1 MTGARRASLGLSAAA
16 VAAAASATNRNM
28 PLNDTRDRI
37 ALDISLLK
45 KQYAKLR
52 ERQRQAHIIL
62 TNTAKQTVNSTTNS
76 NVPPMKVN
84 QYLMGR
90 NAIVS
95 SKGRR
100 IGPPAGSIPPARVS
114 QSVAATSKQQQK
126 RFRNATIDNASPSA
140 SAKRCNEDK
149 FNLQKS
155 PSVTLSMSSISSTS
169 NAASTSAV
177 ARKVFARKRSESSS
191 YDEDSDN
198 SQEEVEFD
206 DAGDGD
212 SSTDTSLCD
221 EDAGN
226 ASSIEASPMKK
237 ISSAS
242 TSCGQSDESR
252 CSSSNAASSVPDT
265 LSENTCRKYSGS
277 STATKR
283 SFDGES
289 DLCEASKTS
298 TDVDDLMQSNDDNE
312 VGFEFLSTVLQPCE
326 RTEAVSPVPIN
337 DLDLL
342 TLAFRQQITSTSQ
355 LSPIAD
361 IAKFLTS
368 SRISPLKTPSS
379 SLLNSYPLCD
389 VTDKDE
395 TQTAESINDP
405 TAPIDLLDDFF
416 KVSEEGVTN
425 EYFERIT
432 VTERPSQLQL
442 QNQNSAIAVASTKL
456 TPQQPVKCDVEEPKF
471 KLSDSVSVPSVSRD
485 VLLPS
490 IQMSSATIIKEVD
503 DQIKIE
509 KQNFFKEKSMSL
521 DDAKE
526 IVMIRDRETVESSG
540 ATSLPISSLD
550 TSEICSSS
558 DSSSKKT
565 ERILKI
571 IEENSKILDRMMS
584 KNIKCS
590 TVESVETVS
599 HSANRTEGLI
609 SFELPKSLMT
619 DEDILEPQV
628 DLSVTG
634 TTDETLKNSN
644 QKTELNDETRLEEL
658 IRDDDNGF
666 LNDFLKKIDENS
678 RNEEYISSVE
688 AENDSDIC
696 QVQAFDEAL
705 LDPVPQTVEE
715 IIKQALE
722 KSSPN
727 RPTPILDPCIEND
740 LQSLLK
746 MSAELLRDELPIYST
761 TLQMDIESDLPE
773 VSASDILS
781 NAFLEFDGGEAVTI
795 KQPNEDLVDTVDADS
810 TAGDISATISSI
822 KNTIK
827 SIDDLCQDDD
837 RRSRERTDKTLNDI
851 IKVVEQLEDDSR
863 QKKHIENLE
872 ENVPIAVPTIVE
884 HVPRS
889 DAIDIVTRA
898 ENDNSAVNNR
908 YLSTSRMSRDRS
920 RITSPRHRKYD
931 DFGEFESRVRR
942 SKSPAFPV
950 STDMQSEGHPFNNR
964 YSDDFT
970 KKYSL
975 DAFKIQ
981 QFGDGDIAAKSSSLY
996 KSNEKLEIRHTTV
1009 TSTFYDRFL
1018 SQKLEQQHKMDRSPS
1033 SPVITRAYLD
1043 TLKPISFMS
1052 SSYHS
1057 AESKGERRGSKS
1069 SENSPVRSNLDAS
1082 TTDGKTTV
1090 PRSSFL
1096 LMPHFPYN
1104 AIDRNSA
1111 YTRSCDNIPSNLH
1124 KPSAQHNAEPHD
1136 SVNEY
1141 NFKRHSTLGAYS
1153 NVASLP
1159 IKPKKPS
1166 ELGIK
1171 LGLYKPLS

>member
-52 ERQRQAHIIL
+52 ERQRQAQIIL

-76 NVPPMKVN
+76 NVPPKVN

-100 IGPPAGSIPPARVS
+100 IGPPAGSIPPARIS

-140 SAKRCNEDK
+140 SAKRCNDDN

-177 ARKVFARKRSESSS
+177 AKKVFARKRSESSS

-198 SQEEVEFD
+198 SQEEVDFGD
-206 DAGDGD
+206 VRDGD

-237 ISSAS
+237 VSSAS

-252 CSSSNAASSVPDT
+252 CSSSNAASSVRDV
-265 LSENTCRKYSGS
+265 LSDNTCRKYSGS

-283 SFDGES
+283 SFDSET
-289 DLCEASKTS
+289 DICEASKTS
-298 TDVDDLMQSNDDNE
+298 SNVKDLMQSKDDNE
-312 VGFEFLSTVLQPCE
+312 VGFGFLSTVLQPCE

-361 IAKFLTS
+361 IAKFLSS

-395 TQTAESINDP
+395 IQTAQSMNDS
-405 TAPIDLLDDFF
+405 TAPIDLLEDFF
-416 KVSEEGVTN
+416 RVSEEGVTN

-432 VTERPSQLQL
+432 VTERPSQLHL
-442 QNQNSAIAVASTKL
+442 QNQNPATTVASTKL
-456 TPQQPVKCDVEEPKF
+456 TPLQPVKCDVDESKF
-471 KLSDSVSVPSVSRD
+471 KLPDSEGIPPVHRD
-485 VLLPS
+485 VLLSSSPT
-490 IQMSSATIIKEVD
+490 SSASVINEVD
-503 DQIKIE
+503 DQKKIE

-521 DDAKE
+521 DDAKD
-526 IVMIRDRETVESSG
+526 IGVIRDRETVESSG
-540 ATSLPISSLD
+540 ATSLPITSPD
-550 TSEICSSS
+550 TSDLCSNS

-584 KNIKCS
+584 KNFKSS
-590 TVESVETVS
+590 TLQSVETTS
-599 HSANRTEGLI
+599 PGGLI
-609 SFELPKSLMT
+609 PFELPKSLMT

-628 DLSVTG
+628 DLSMSG
-634 TTDETLKNSN
+634 TTDDALENITHT
-644 QKTELNDETRLEEL
+644 TELNVETRPEEL
-658 IRDDDNGF
+658 IRPDDNSF
-666 LNDFLKKIDENS
+666 LNNLLKKIEENNG
-678 RNEEYISSVE
+678 NEECISSVE
-688 AENDSDIC
+688 TENEGDIS
-696 QVQAFDEAL
+696 QAQAFDDAL
-705 LDPVPQTVEE
+705 LDPVPQSVEE
-715 IIKQALE
+715 IIKLALE

-727 RPTPILDPCIEND
+727 RPTPILDPSIEND

-746 MSAELLRDELPIYST
+746 MSAELLRDELPIFST
-761 TLQMDIESDLPE
+761 ILQTDIENDLQE
-773 VSASDILS
+773 ASASDILS

-795 KQPNEDLVDTVDADS
+795 KQPNEDIVSNVDADS

-872 ENVPIAVPTIVE
+872 ENVPVTVPTIVE

-889 DAIDIVTRA
+889 DAIEIVTRD
-898 ENDNSAVNNR
+898 ENDISVANNR

-942 SKSPAFPV
+942 SKSPAFSV
-950 STDMQSEGHPFNNR
+950 STDMQSDGHPFNNR

-975 DAFKIQ
+975 DAFKTQ
-981 QFGDGDIAAKSSSLY
+981 QFGDGGLAAKSSSLY

-1033 SPVITRAYLD
+1033 SPIITRAYLD
-1043 TLKPISFMS
+1043 TLKPIPFMS

-1057 AESKGERRGSKS
+1057 AEGKGERRGSKS

-1082 TTDGKTTV
+1082 TTDSKTIA

-1111 YTRSCDNIPSNLH
+1111 YTRSCDNIPSNLQ
-1124 KPSAQHNAEPHD
+1124 KPSTQHNVEPRD
-1136 SVNEY
+1136 AGIDYS
-1141 NFKRHSTLGAYS
+1141 FKRHSTVGAYS

-1171 LGLYKPLS
+1171 LGLYKPLP